1 MSKGSE
7 RTSGTLSLRGQGY
20 IALLGAALTLVILLF
35 VLWQACAIYEDN
47 LILNKQVEVNAQ
59 LSSNG
64 NSLENRINNILSHLD
79 GLDAFAKANPTKTAL
94 DTHFESFAFGLYA
107 GSPSLRSIEIYTN
120 FSETYV
126 YPLEDNELV
135 AERTLEDLIND
146 ERPIVRAD
154 LLNAIQTREPVIT
167 GPYEMQRGGLGM
179 AARQPVYINDSLW
192 GVVSMVIDVPPLLSS
207 SGLTTADETI
217 HMALRDDSGQIIFG
231 SEETFQMNPLIYQV
245 TLPEGS
251 WELVAVP
258 KGGWDESV
266 ADTLLVFQ
274 KGGIII
280 AILLTLVVY
289 LLLSYSVSLKMEVKN
304 RTASLKESE
313 SRYRQLFDN
322 NSDSLFLFDENGKI
336 LDANKVAEDLYGY
349 DRNQFLNMKVR
360 DLSPINLRDEISPL
374 KEITDTGAQFQWTH
388 LRRNGAE
395 FPVHINASPIELDNK
410 KYILASVR
418 DITES
423 KEVEKALTES
433 ERRYRLLTD
442 TARDFIIVH
451 DLQGKLLYANKI
463 AVEFSGYSEKE
474 LLSLNVTHFVSPAEQ
489 AKMYERRD
497 HRVENNGETYLYETV
512 FVDKDGNEIPVEV
525 SSVPMQ
531 GENLKPSILI
541 VARDI
546 TERKMTQSALIKSEE
561 MFATVFNTVPDSIML
576 TSFDGRIIN
585 VNQSFLKN
593 KGYRMD
599 EVLGISLCDLTIWS
613 DPDIC
618 KQYIHQLTFHGVVR
632 NFETDIYTKYGEKH
646 SVIISGDIIT
656 TDSEKYILT
665 VFRNITELQNMADEL
680 KKSKFLL
687 DEVSEIASIGGWS
700 LDVSSGEVTWTNEVF
715 KIHDMEPSGTINV
728 NKGLDYYAPASKEI
742 ISKAVQD
749 AIEKE
754 QPYDLELEII
764 TAKGNHKWVRASGRP
779 IVVDNKVTKMIGSFQ
794 DITDRKQTEVEL
806 LKQDRLL
813 NEMGD
818 VAKIGGWEFD
828 VLAGT
833 STWTREVAMI
843 HGLDPD
849 TGASVDM
856 SLEYYPPQSREII
869 SKAFQNA
876 VEKGEAY
883 DLELEFFSAKGVH
896 KWVRTGGQPVF
907 EDGKIVK
914 VVGFLQD
921 ITHLKKVE
929 LELQK
934 ERVLLDE
941 VGDIAK
947 IGGWEFDVITGEGT
961 WTPEVA
967 KIHGLDPGVPT
978 NKDIGVS
985 LFVYESQE
993 KIKAA
998 IQNAIDNAE
1007 PYDLELELISAD
1019 GVNKWVRTIGRPVV
1033 KDGKVVKLT
1042 GSMQDITERKLAADM
1057 LRESE
1062 LRVRKKL
1069 NAILE
1074 PEGDLGELEL
1084 ADIVDIK
1091 ALQELMD
1098 EFYQLTK
1105 MGGMAIL
1112 DLKGNVLV
1120 DIGWQDICTKFHRV
1134 HPQTCKHCIESDL
1147 ELTRGVE
1154 PGTYKF
1160 YKCKNHMW
1168 DMVTPIVLGGVH
1180 IGNLFVGQFFL
1191 DDEEIPYDTFRLQA
1205 EKYGFDE
1212 KQYLEALE
1220 KVPRWSRESVDSLMT
1235 YYALLTNLI
1244 STLSY
1249 SNVKLARTLN
1259 ERDELLSSLHESES
1273 RFRATFEQAAVGV
1286 ILSSLDG
1293 GFIQMNQ
1300 RFCDIS
1306 GYSCEE
1312 LIIMNFA
1319 DFTSPEDIE
1328 KETLLVE
1335 ELVSGKRRDYSIE
1348 KRFICKGGRMLWVNV
1363 TVALVKSSDGEPLY
1377 FIGMVE
1383 DIDSRKLAEAEIEL
1397 KSNALENSL
1406 NGFNI
1411 ISSDGT
1417 FVYAN
1422 KAYIRMWGYD
1432 TLNDVLES
1440 SPSSYFKYPE
1450 IAVDIFNK
1458 LRENG
1463 ECTFEFTALRK
1474 DGSTFEA
1481 LMYSQLFKD
1490 TDDNEIYM
1498 GTSIDITDRKEA
1510 EAEILQ
1516 YTERLNML
1524 HAIDKGIISSTSSED
1539 IINSVLKNLRELI
1552 SCPIVRLR
1560 AMDYERN
1567 DTVVL
1572 AMDSEYDSELKV
1584 GTHEYIMPSP
1594 TLDKLKS
1601 GSSVIVP
1608 DLYSY
1613 DSYNHELIA
1622 KFRNEDVRSVLIAP
1636 LIIEG
1641 ELMGVLNLSSFE
1653 VDFFTEEH
1661 RAIVEEVATQ
1671 LSIAIHHSR
1680 LNDQIRQHADELEQ
1694 RVAERTEQLEDANKE
1709 LEAFTYSVSHDLR
1722 APLRAIDGFSRIITE
1737 DYEPIMDDEGKRL
1750 LNVIRDNT
1758 QKMDKLITD
1767 LLALSRVGRNE
1778 MSCVLINMDAMVRSV
1793 FNDLIPDENKNRTV
1807 LNVSDLPESY
1817 ADPALIKQL
1826 WVNLLSNA
1834 IKYSSTRD
1842 KGVVEVGAYIKDGT
1856 NVYYV
1861 KDNGV
1866 GFNPKYSHKLFGIF
1880 QRLHSEKEFPGTGV
1894 GLAIVQRI
1902 ARRHGGDVWAESEL
1916 DNGATFYFSLPIK
1929 QGDDVCGE

>member
-107 GSPSLRSIEIYTN
+107 GSSSLRSIEIYTN

-217 HMALRDDSGQIIFG
+217 HMALRYDSGQILFG
-231 SEETFQMNPLIYQV
+231 SEETFQMEPLVYYVI
-245 TLPEGS
+245 LPEGS
-251 WELVAVP
+251 WELAAVP
-258 KGGWDESV
+258 TGGWDESV

-280 AILLTLVVY
+280 VILLTLIVY
-289 LLLSYSVSLKMEVKN
+289 LLLSYSVSLKMEVKT

-585 VNQSFLKN
+585 INQSFLKN

-665 VFRNITELQNMADEL
+665 VFRNVTELKDAE
-680 KKSKFLL
+680 KKLRKSESLL
-687 DEVSEIASIGGWS
+687 NDVSRIAKIGGWS
-700 LDVSSGEVTWTNEVF
+700 IDVQTGEGEWTPEVAR
-715 KIHDMEPSGTINV
+715 IHDVDWDLHPNV
-728 NKGLDYYAPASKEI
+728 QLGLDFYTHESRPVIEQ
-742 ISKAVQD
+742 AVKD
-749 AIEKE
+749 AIENGTS
-754 QPYDLELEII
+754 YNLELEII
-764 TAKGNHKWVRASGRP
+764 SAKGVRKWIRTSGRP
-779 IVVDNKVTKMIGSFQ
+779 MTVDGKVVRLVGSFQ
-794 DITDRKQTEVEL
+794 DVTEIKNVEL
-806 LKQDRLL
+806 ELHETDRLL
-813 NEMGD
+813 ND
-818 VAKIGGWEFD
+818 VG
-828 VLAGT
+828 
-833 STWTREVAMI
+833 R
-843 HGLDPD
+843 
-849 TGASVDM
+849 
-856 SLEYYPPQSREII
+856 
-869 SKAFQNA
+869 
-876 VEKGEAY
+876 
-883 DLELEFFSAKGVH
+883 
-896 KWVRTGGQPVF
+896 
-907 EDGKIVK
+907 
-914 VVGFLQD
+914 
-921 ITHLKKVE
+921 
-929 LELQK
+929 
-934 ERVLLDE
+934 
-941 VGDIAK
+941 IAK
-947 IGGWEFDVITGEGT
+947 IGGWEFDALTGEGT

-967 KIHGLDPGVPT
+967 RIYGLDPDDCT
-978 NKDIGVS
+978 NRNYGES
-985 LFVYESQE
+985 FFVAESKE
-993 KIKAA
+993 RIDAA
-998 IQNAIDNAE
+998 INNCIETAVPFDV
-1007 PYDLELELISAD
+1007 ELELISAD
-1019 GVNKWVRTIGRPVV
+1019 GVNKWVRSIGNPVV
-1033 KDGKVVKLT
+1033 KDGRVVKLM
-1042 GSMQDITERKLAADM
+1042 GSFQDITERKLAADM
-1057 LRESE
+1057 LQESE

-1154 PGTYKF
+1154 LGTYKF

-1168 DMVTPIVLGGVH
+1168 DMVTPIMLGGVH

-1220 KVPRWSRESVDSLMT
+1220 KVPRWNRESVDSLMT
-1235 YYALLTNLI
+1235 YYSLLTDLI

-1259 ERDELLSSLHESES
+1259 ERDELLASLHESES

-1312 LIIMNFA
+1312 LIKMNFA

-1335 ELVSGKRRDYSIE
+1335 ELVSGKRRNYSIE

-1572 AMDSEYDSELKV
+1572 AIDSEYDSELKV

-1817 ADPALIKQL
+1817 VDPALIKQL

-1929 QGDDVCGE
+1929 QGDDMCGE